1 MKAGEVVEVEEAGEV
16 VEVEEAGE
24 VVLTKK
30 LNKGLLNKE
39 TKEAES
45 RKERDEHCREFNG
58 FSFQFLLNYSSFIP
72 QSSRRCVRT
81 SQGSKL
87 KSSGERF
94 ILNYKLRTD
103 HN

>member
-1 MKAGEVVEVEEAGEV
+1 MVKAGEVVEVEEAGV
-16 VEVEEAGE
+16 KQGRSLARA
-24 VVLTKK
+24 LS
-30 LNKGLLNKE
+30 NKE

-45 RKERDEHCREFNG
+45 RKERDKHRREFNG

-72 QSSRRCVRT
+72 QSSRWCVRAG
-81 SQGSKL
+81 QGSKF
-87 KSSGERF
+87 KSSGEWL